1 MRRPVPPSEDFVLR
15 LGAGLIGAICI
26 ASSAFA
32 AGLARQHMAILG
44 TICGA
49 GPHPHCG
56 WCYGA
61 ASLVLAGLVAF
72 VYAARPVRNGG
83 LLQIKAELPRA

>member
-1 MRRPVPPSEDFVLR
+1 MRRPVPPTEDLVLR

-26 ASSAFA
+26 ASA
-32 AGLARQHMAILG
+32 ALAAEFARQHMAVLG

-56 WCYGA
+56 WCFGA
-61 ASLVLAGLVAF
+61 AGLVLVGLAAF
-72 VYAARPVRNGG
+72 LHAVRPVRNSG
-83 LLQIKAELPRA
+83 LLEIKAEPSRP

>member
-1 MRRPVPPSEDFVLR
+1 MRRPVPPTEDLVLR
-15 LGAGLIGAICI
+15 LGAGLIGAVSIV
-26 ASSAFA
+26 SAVLA
-32 AGLARQHMAILG
+32 AELARQHMALLG

-61 ASLVLAGLVAF
+61 ASLVLVGLAAF
-72 VYAARPVRNGG
+72 AYAARPVRNGG

>member
-1 MRRPVPPSEDFVLR
+1 MRRPVPATEDLVLR
-15 LGAGLIGAICI
+15 LGAGLIGALCL
-26 ASSAFA
+26 ASSVLA
-32 AGLARQHMAILG
+32 AELARQHMALLG

-61 ASLVLAGLVAF
+61 ASLVLVGLVAF
-72 VYAARPVRNGG
+72 LYAARPARGSG
-83 LLQIKAELPRA
+83 LLQIKAQLQSS